1 MEPDC
6 LNTYSV
12 IGLHPDTEWSDGLYS
27 ATFVH
32 FVRAGTPT
40 LAAREAKRQIT
51 GGESDPDD
59 IMIIAVFEGCHRDHY
74 EPSLD
79 TEAYEREYERE
90 LSQ

>member
-1 MEPDC
+1 MEPTS
-6 LNTYSV
+6 LNTYTV
-12 IGLHPDTEWSDGLYS
+12 IGLHPDTDWSDGLRD

-59 IMIIAVFEGCHRDHY
+59 IEIVAVFEGRHDDRY
-74 EPSLD
+74 EQSLD
-79 TEAYEREYERE
+79 TEEYERE
-90 LSQ
+90 CERELGQ